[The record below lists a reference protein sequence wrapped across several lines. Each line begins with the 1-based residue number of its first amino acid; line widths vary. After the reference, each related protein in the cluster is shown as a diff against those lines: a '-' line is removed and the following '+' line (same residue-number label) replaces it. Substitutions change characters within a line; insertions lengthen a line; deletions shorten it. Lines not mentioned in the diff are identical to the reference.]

1 MLVSKPNTQSELTQD
16 DFESLAR
23 FRFAIRQY
31 LIFAEQGAKAVGLTS
46 QQHQAL
52 LAIKAQSF
60 SGVMTVGELAK
71 RLLLR
76 PHSTAELINR
86 LAAADLISRDTAAH
100 DRRMVNLQLTPK
112 GETVLAK
119 LSDRNLREL
128 RTVAPAFENLLDRL
142 TDLVQP

>member
-1 MLVSKPNTQSELTQD
+1 MTLSKLDTKSELTQD

-31 LIFAEQGAKAVGLTS
+31 LAFAEQGAKAVGLTS

-76 PHSTAELINR
+76 PHSTAELVNR
-86 LAAADLISRDTAAH
+86 LAAADLISRDAAPH

-112 GETVLAK
+112 GETILAK

-128 RTVAPAFENLLDRL
+128 RTVAPAFGNLLDRL
-142 TDLVQP
+142 PDLVQP